1 MNSHWCQLML
11 PRYHISNSIDMRN
24 IGLFINSWNLATKER
39 GEEEIEREGGRVR
52 GREREW
58 ERGGREGGK
67 RGLIITIPSSC
78 LS

>member
-39 GEEEIEREGGRVR
+39 GEEEIEREGGR
-52 GREREW
+52 
-58 ERGGREGGK
+58 EGE
-67 RGLIITIPSSC
+67 
-78 LS
+78 